1 MKTEIQKY
9 IPTECPWRD
18 TLYWF
23 RSIDSTNVKAKE
35 LAQAGAP
42 EGTLVIAG
50 SQSAGKGRMGRSF
63 SSPEGLG
70 LYFSLILRP
79 NCKPEELMHL
89 TCAVAVAACDAV
101 KTAAGIQPGIKWIND
116 LVLDKKKLGGILTEL
131 GIDPVTGLVSY
142 AIVGI
147 GINCLQELED
157 FPAELQSIATSLRL
171 AGRPL
176 SPAEMAGALATA
188 LWKLELQNKED
199 LMDRYKKNC
208 VTLGKDVQLLRADQI
223 RYAKAI
229 DLDGNGCLIVQL
241 PDGSVETVGSG
252 EASVRGMYGY
262 L

>member
-1 MKTEIQKY
+1 MKTEIQNY
-9 IPTECPWRD
+9 LPAECPWRD

-23 RSIDSTNVKAKE
+23 TSIDSTNVKAKE

-79 NCKPEELMHL
+79 ACKPEDLMHL

-101 KTAAGIQPGIKWIND
+101 EAVSGIRPGIKWIND
-116 LVLDKKKLGGILTEL
+116 LVLEKRKLGGILTEL
-131 GIDPVTGLVSY
+131 GIDPVTGLVDY

-147 GINCLQELED
+147 GINCLHGFTD
-157 FPAELQSIATSLRL
+157 FPAELQAIATSLSMAGKPVSPPRL
-171 AGRPL
+171 A
-176 SPAEMAGALATA
+176 AALATA
-188 LWKLELQNKED
+188 LWKLELGKKAE
-199 LMDRYKKNC
+199 LMARYKESC
-208 VTLGKDVQLLRADQI
+208 ITLNQDIQLLRADRI
-223 RYAKAI
+223 RYGKAV
-229 DLDGNGCLIVQL
+229 DLDKNGCLVVEF
-241 PDGSVETVGSG
+241 PDGVRETVGSG